1 MQQVGYREDAI
12 GRRKRLVKVA
22 IFVIMY
28 TLGPAQLDGLPYVGY
43 AVIHKVVL
51 CCGRGMDSFL
61 RSKVKL
67 CLRLARKLWIRI
79 VTIHDTLDNRIK
91 LQ

>member
-22 IFVIMY
+22 MFVIMY

-51 CCGRGMDSFL
+51 CRGRGMDSFL

-67 CLRLARKLWIRI
+67 CLRLARKLGIRI
-79 VTIHDTLDNRIK
+79 VTIHDTLDNRVK